1 MTLPQQQDTPV
12 GQNPLLL
19 SIANKIKKDVSRQ
32 MDLRKD
38 VTRTF
43 KKMLTSN
50 HNRQTNLNNSTSN
63 GAYGD
68 EASTKYGGS

>member
-1 MTLPQQQDTPV
+1 
-12 GQNPLLL
+12 
-19 SIANKIKKDVSRQ
+19 

-50 HNRQTNLNNSTSN
+50 HNRQAPSANHSASN
-63 GAYGD
+63 GGYGD
-68 EASTKYGGS
+68 EASTKYGGSQARQDFDNQT

>member
-1 MTLPQQQDTPV
+1 
-12 GQNPLLL
+12 
-19 SIANKIKKDVSRQ
+19 

-50 HNRQTNLNNSTSN
+50 HHRGANLNNSNSN
-63 GAYGD
+63 VNVD

>member
-1 MTLPQQQDTPV
+1 
-12 GQNPLLL
+12 
-19 SIANKIKKDVSRQ
+19 

-50 HNRQTNLNNSTSN
+50 HNRLTNNHNNSTSN